1 LRKLGLNN
9 CAIYDEV
16 LSQED
21 FASLWKWVQEDN
33 YTGAHSNEWL
43 KVWRL
48 SDSPPMGGT
57 SFYLSKAPFSNPIDK
72 LLPKVLQM
80 AEDSRDMI
88 GKRGEK
94 WNEISIKSYIYP
106 RGTKLSWH
114 NDSGYEAACI
124 FYTHPKWSSSWG
136 GELFIAETDKNFE
149 KECFEEKLKIG
160 PLEKE
165 YVDAILE
172 DKGVGRY
179 VHSKPN
185 RAVLTPA
192 PIWHTVNRVDADA
205 GDNCR
210 CSIVF
215 FFKKIKS

>member
-1 LRKLGLNN
+1 LKRLKLNN
-9 CAIYDEV
+9 FSIYDEI
-16 LSQED
+16 LSEKEFFD
-21 FASLWKWVQEDN
+21 LWKWVQDEE
-33 YTGAHSNEWL
+33 YSGAHSSKWL

-57 SFYLSKAPFSNPIDK
+57 SYKLSQAPLNNPIDN
-72 LLPKVLQM
+72 LIPRILQI
-80 AEDSRDMI
+80 AEDNQELI

-94 WNEISIKSYIYP
+94 WDEITIRSYIYP

-114 NDSGYEAACI
+114 NDQGYQAACI
-124 FYTHPKWSSSWG
+124 FYTHPKWSVSWG
-136 GELFIAETDKNFE
+136 GELFIADVDEEYSKQCA
-149 KECFEEKLKIG
+149 KEGKKCG
-160 PLEKE
+160 PLDFE
-165 YVDAILE
+165 YLDAILQ

-185 RAVLTPA
+185 RAVLTPS

-215 FFKKIKS
+215 FFKKS